1 VRFLEAVPA
10 ALAASVI
17 LAACSG
23 SPIVAQVNG
32 ETITA
37 EQVDALTAESPDD
50 AAVAGAPF
58 RASLSL
64 LIINAAMRTAAEE
77 QFGANGLDDPDAL
90 AARIADPPT
99 EREITVFDAIA
110 SDPNLTEAWALGAA
124 ENFVIRDLVVGVMAT
139 GDEADDGALDAV
151 FFDWRA
157 EVVEAADIQVRS
169 QVGEWG
175 DLSTGVLPPPP

>member
-1 VRFLEAVPA
+1 VRSIKALPA
-10 ALAASVI
+10 IVAASVVV
-17 LAACSG
+17 AACSG
-23 SPIVAQVNG
+23 SPIVAEVNG

-37 EQVDALTAESPDD
+37 EQVDALTADTPDEP
-50 AAVAGAPF
+50 AIAGAPF

-64 LIINAAMRTAAEE
+64 LIVNAAMRTAAEE
-77 QFGANGLDDPDAL
+77 QFGASDVDDPDTL

-99 EREITVFDAIA
+99 DRELTVFDAIA

-124 ENFVIRDLVVGVMAT
+124 ENFVIRDLVVDALAT
-139 GDEADDGALDAV
+139 GDEPDDQALDAV

-157 EVVEAADIQVRS
+157 KVVSAADIDVRS
-169 QVGEWG
+169 RVGEWG